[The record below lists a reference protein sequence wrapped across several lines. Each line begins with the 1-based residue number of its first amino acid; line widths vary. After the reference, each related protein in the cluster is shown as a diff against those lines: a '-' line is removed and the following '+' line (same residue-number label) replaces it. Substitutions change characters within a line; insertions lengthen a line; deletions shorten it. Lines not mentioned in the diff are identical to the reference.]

1 VPLNLRISNR
11 SCLLTNENPTELF
24 STARILDV
32 VSFSTI
38 IRSKSSLLSLMFDIV
53 YVSAVIDSVGPRM
66 TELIVVTCLSVSWSC
81 SLNSVSMVYRMFL
94 VYFFMFLSI
103 LNVFFKFEPTMRVT
117 DFLVPMLASNSIIL
131 IHRCTYFKSLLFN
144 VVNIHK
150 FKVYATICQKLY
162 CKQFI

>member
-1 VPLNLRISNR
+1 MPLNLRIYNR
-11 SCLLTNENPTELF
+11 RCLLTNENPTELF
-24 STARILDV
+24 STARTLDV

-94 VYFFMFLSI
+94 V
-103 LNVFFKFEPTMRVT
+103 
-117 DFLVPMLASNSIIL
+117 
-131 IHRCTYFKSLLFN
+131 
-144 VVNIHK
+144 
-150 FKVYATICQKLY
+150 
-162 CKQFI
+162 